1 VSAGIEKPRE
11 GAADYAGMKML
22 GEDPRHHGKVLSKGQ
37 MWGGAIFLLVWFSM
51 DAIMFVHWLYR
62 LFWPDASPGP
72 PV

>member
-1 VSAGIEKPRE
+1 
-11 GAADYAGMKML
+11 MKMP
-22 GEDPRHHGKVLSKGQ
+22 GEDPIHIPARAIAGKVLSKGQ
-37 MWGGAIFLLVWFSM
+37 MWAGAIFLLIWFSM